1 MYNIKCKT
9 NNNPYSYT
17 TLRRNKPQHLTWSLR
32 ESELLLGLN
41 LIHHIGQ
48 LFIHVTLWLRLS
60 SLDYGNENKT
70 FLLFFP
76 EETAEQIWLHKTAI
90 LETKAKIQWP

>member
-9 NNNPYSYT
+9 NTFHLLENNTMQEAS
-17 TLRRNKPQHLTWSLR
+17 TLLK
-32 ESELLLGLN
+32 SELLLGLN

-48 LFIHVTLWLRLS
+48 MFIHVTLWLRLS

-76 EETAEQIWLHKTAI
+76 EETAEQIW
-90 LETKAKIQWP
+90 